1 MRTNPVRTRRRWTR
15 AQYDRLIDLGV
26 LDEDDPVELVGG
38 ELVVAEPQGSP
49 HYTAVALVAETLRT
63 ALGPGW
69 FVRIHGP
76 VALDDESEPEPDV
89 SVVPGGPRDYSREHP
104 APPALIVEIS
114 ASRSRL
120 TFDRAHKGS
129 LYARAGVADYWIVN
143 LLGGLLEIH
152 RDPVPDDA
160 MTFGW
165 RYATRNVCPPDATV
179 APLAA
184 PPASVLVRDLL
195 P

>member
-1 MRTNPVRTRRRWTR
+1 
-15 AQYDRLIDLGV
+15 
-26 LDEDDPVELVGG
+26 
-38 ELVVAEPQGSP
+38 
-49 HYTAVALVAETLRT
+49 
-63 ALGPGW
+63 
-69 FVRIHGP
+69 
-76 VALDDESEPEPDV
+76 
-89 SVVPGGPRDYSREHP
+89 
-104 APPALIVEIS
+104 
-114 ASRSRL
+114 
-120 TFDRAHKGS
+120 
-129 LYARAGVADYWIVN
+129 VADYWIVN